1 MISRIVLS
9 NSCVNGISK
18 KRNVNVTDTDYFLGT
33 TTLQRISL
41 LEYAWTK
48 NQHENVKLFVKHGYT
63 ELSDLINYGQMASK
77 ASNDTFKLI
86 CRSSQSTRRC
96 LQKRISKE
104 NYPNL
109 LNELN
114 NPLRLNELCRISL
127 RDYRYAD
134 KGCDFL
140 PKNLKSF
147 LFFDVN
153 EF

>member
-1 MISRIVLS
+1 MAFP
-9 NSCVNGISK
+9 K

>member
-1 MISRIVLS
+1 MTFP
-9 NSCVNGISK
+9 
-18 KRNVNVTDTDYFLGT
+18 KRKCWCTALTYTDYFLGT

-41 LEYAWTK
+41 MEYAWTK
-48 NQHENVKLFVKHGYT
+48 NQHENVKLFVKHGFT
-63 ELSDLINYGQMASK
+63 DLSGLIEYGQIASK

-96 LQKRISKE
+96 LQNQISKE

-109 LNELN
+109 LKELN
-114 NPLRLNELCRISL
+114 NPLQLNELCRISL
-127 RDYRYAD
+127 RDNRYAD

-140 PKNLKSF
+140 PKNLKDF
-147 LFFDVN
+147 LYFEVN